1 MTTDPLDAIFSPSSI
16 AIVGASRRRG
26 KIGYEILRNLIL
38 NEYQGTIYPVNPK
51 ARSVPGIPAYP
62 SVLAIPDSVDLA
74 IITVPVE
81 VALAAVE
88 ECGKKGVRG
97 LVVITSGFREVGGS
111 GIEREERL
119 LALCRQ
125 YGMTMIGPNCMGV
138 INTHPDVRMDA
149 TFAPTPPLRGGIKPL
164 AFSFSAKSHIP
175 SVSSAFTCQRVLFCS
190 LGNK

>member
-16 AIVGASRRRG
+16 AIVGASRSRG
-26 KIGYEILRNLIL
+26 KIGYEILHNLIL

-51 ARSVPGIPAYP
+51 ARSIHGIPAYP
-62 SVLAIPDSVDLA
+62 SVLAIPS
-74 IITVPVE
+74 P

-125 YGMTMIGPNCMGV
+125 YGMTMI
-138 INTHPDVRMDA
+138 
-149 TFAPTPPLRGGIKPL
+149 
-164 AFSFSAKSHIP
+164 
-175 SVSSAFTCQRVLFCS
+175 
-190 LGNK
+190 